1 MKQKIETGGPAF
13 PVSTAEASEGHQD
26 GPNTW
31 QFPGMTLR
39 DCFAAH
45 APVWQERGARHAG
58 GVEADPKWTGGM
70 RINGRSVAALI
81 EDAEWVKVVT

>member
-1 MKQKIETGGPAF
+1 MTTYLDANGREIR
-13 PVSTAEASEGHQD
+13 
-26 GPNTW
+26 
-31 QFPGMTLR
+31 PGQSL
-39 DCFAAH
+39 
-45 APVWQERGARHAG
+45 VWQERGARRAG

>member
-1 MKQKIETGGPAF
+1 MTTYIDANGREIR
-13 PVSTAEASEGHQD
+13 
-26 GPNTW
+26 
-31 QFPGMTLR
+31 PGQML
-39 DCFAAH
+39 
-45 APVWQERGARHAG
+45 VWQERGARHAC

>member
-1 MKQKIETGGPAF
+1 MTTYIDANGREIR
-13 PVSTAEASEGHQD
+13 
-26 GPNTW
+26 
-31 QFPGMTLR
+31 PGQML
-39 DCFAAH
+39 
-45 APVWQERGARHAG
+45 VWQERGARHVV

>member
-1 MKQKIETGGPAF
+1 MTTYLDANGREIR
-13 PVSTAEASEGHQD
+13 
-26 GPNTW
+26 
-31 QFPGMTLR
+31 PGQML
-39 DCFAAH
+39 
-45 APVWQERGARHAG
+45 VWQERGARHAG